1 MSRYYSYLN
10 SAERILQRYKGEEP
24 FAIFTRQFF
33 SSEKKYGSRDRKQI
47 SQLCYAYFR
56 LGKSF
61 NRRTLRERIL
71 IGYFLC
77 SRQSDTLLEALAPE
91 WAAAATKSL
100 EEKLQVLSAEEE
112 LVSIFPWREELG
124 EGIDHSL
131 FARSFLIQPD
141 LFVRIRPGQEAA
153 RKKAIEAGGRLCN
166 DHCVAFPNTFSVED
180 ILELDKEAVIQDK
193 NSQAISAYFASGK
206 DDKNWQVWDCCAAS
220 GGKSIL
226 AVDYLPVKKLTVSD
240 IRSSILVNLR
250 KRFERAG
257 IREYNSLVLDL
268 SRENYPDRQTRFDW
282 IICDAPCSGSGTWS
296 RTPEQLF
303 FFNSNEM
310 ERYATL
316 QKKIVDHALPALRKG
331 GFFLYITCSVF
342 RKENEEVV
350 EHIIRH
356 HSLTLVQSGYAKG
369 YEEKADTLFAALFTA

>member
-1 MSRYYSYLN
+1 MSRYHSYLN
-10 SAERILQRYKGEEP
+10 SAERILQLYNGEEP
-24 FAIFTRQFF
+24 FATFARKFF
-33 SSEKKYGSRDRKQI
+33 SAEKKYGSRDRKQV

-61 NRRTLRERIL
+61 DQQPLRERIL

-77 SRQSDTLLEALAPE
+77 SQQPDALLEALAPE
-91 WAAAATKSL
+91 WSTAAAKTI
-100 EEKLQVLSAEEE
+100 EEKLQILPAAAE
-112 LVSIFPWREELG
+112 LTSIFPWSMELG
-124 EGIDHSL
+124 EGINHQL

-141 LFVRIRPGQEAA
+141 LFVRIRPGQDAA

-166 DHCVAFPNTFSVED
+166 ELCVAFPNTFPVED

-193 NSQAISAYFASGK
+193 NSQAIAAYLAGDK
-206 DDKNWQVWDCCAAS
+206 DSKNLQVWDCCAAS

-240 IRSSILVNLR
+240 IRPTILVNLR

-257 IREYNSLVLDL
+257 IHEYNSLVLDL
-268 SRENYPDRQTRFDW
+268 SQHNFPDRHARFDW

-296 RTPEQLF
+296 RTPEQLCYF
-303 FFNSNEM
+303 EPK
-310 ERYATL
+310 EIARYATL
-316 QKKIVDHALPALRKG
+316 QKKIVDHALPALKKG

-342 RKENEEVV
+342 RKENEDVV
-350 EHIIRH
+350 EHLLNH
-356 HSLTLVQSGYAKG
+356 HSLTLIQSGYARG